1 MFKGFF
7 MRSVLCTAFFVKI
20 LYKFYARLLGMAFK
34 YGFLCKAWRKNSVLI
49 MPMYGRSL
57 TEAD

>member
-1 MFKGFF
+1 